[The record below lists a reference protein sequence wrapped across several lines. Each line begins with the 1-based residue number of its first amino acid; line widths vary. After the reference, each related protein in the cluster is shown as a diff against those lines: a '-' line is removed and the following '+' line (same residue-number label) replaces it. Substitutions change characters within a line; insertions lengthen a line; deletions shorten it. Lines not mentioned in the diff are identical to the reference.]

1 MEIKLYLR
9 MLQRGWWIIVLT
21 TLSAVF
27 AALAFSYASIPIYRA
42 SARYIIS
49 PNPSFLG
56 GEVDYNLIYSLDTLD
71 KRSIITTYSEVL
83 NSPRI
88 YKETIDLLGLKEVD
102 LSNYSYAAVVLP
114 DTNIIEFSVQ
124 GPDPN
129 LVVTLINGMGQ
140 HAVEYVENL
149 YQIYD
154 MDLLDPAQIPV
165 IPISPQPLRDASVSL
180 VVGLALGVA
189 LTLLRELLRT
199 PLINFMQKRNIDEMS
214 HALKRSA
221 FEDDLREIAFA
232 STQDLC
238 LCFVH
243 VEGLRDYINIL
254 PQVTLENILRHITQV
269 LKNQLRGN
277 DLVGRWDDLD
287 FSVLL
292 SDTPGSAALNTM
304 HRVQA
309 ALSIPI
315 KLDFSGE
322 DVDLSPVIGI
332 AEYRVGDTSESLI
345 QNTDWALDI
354 AKKNKGIHLLRAKE
368 VI

>member
-9 MLQRGWWIIVLT
+9 MLQRGWWIVTLT
-21 TLSAVF
+21 TL
-27 AALAFSYASIPIYRA
+27 AAIFTALVFSYLATPIYIA

-56 GEVDYNLIYSLDTLD
+56 GEVDYNLIYSIDTLD

-88 YKETIDLLGLKEVD
+88 YSETIDLLD
-102 LSNYSYAAVVLP
+102 LNEENLEKYSYGAVVLP
-114 DTNIIEFSVQ
+114 ETNIIEFSVQ
-124 GPDPN
+124 GPDPK
-129 LVVTLINGMGQ
+129 LVVTLTNSMGK

-154 MDLLDPAQIPV
+154 MGLLDPAGIPV
-165 IPISPQPLRDASVSL
+165 EPISPQPLRDTGVAF
-180 VVGLALGVA
+180 VVGLALGSA
-189 LTLLRELLRT
+189 LALLRELLRT
-199 PLINFMQKRNIDEMS
+199 PIVNFMQKREVDEMS
-214 HALKRSA
+214 QALKRSA
-221 FEDDLREIAFA
+221 FQDDLREISFA
-232 STQDLC
+232 STEDLC
-238 LCFVH
+238 LSFVH
-243 VEGLRDYINIL
+243 IEGLRDYINIL

-269 LKNQLRGN
+269 LNNQLRGN
-277 DLVGRWDDLD
+277 DLVGRWDELD

-292 SDTPGSAALNTM
+292 SDTSGPAALNTM
-304 HRVQA
+304 RRIQT

-322 DVDLSPVIGI
+322 DVNLSPVIGI

-345 QNTDWALDI
+345 KNTNWALDI
-354 AKKNKGIHLLRAKE
+354 AKKSNDIHLLKAKE
-368 VI
+368 II